1 MSRAAWTTWRWT
13 YRANGCLWPV
23 WRMAHLRWRICEPGS
38 GPGAFPGSRSRRVR
52 CIFRNSTSYSWQAAT
67 TGWSECFEVTLS
79 NFSIRSSLSLVP
91 TASSM
96 NRISKVVYVGY
107 GGKDAGKDYGEV
119 GVIDAK
125 NDKHIGDIKV
135 TAHSSELLLNKSGTT
150 LFVFISIANQ
160 IQVIDTSKRQPLST
174 WPVSSQR
181 PGDAAFD
188 ESTSRLF
195 IGTRAPPEMIVM
207 DAKLG
212 KEVAHLPTAEGM
224 DGVYFDGAHKR
235 VYVSGGRD
243 MPAGFIYIYR
253 QKTADQYEAIGK
265 VPTRAGAGTSFW
277 STELNRY
284 YVAAP
289 ANDKEEAAVLVYE
302 PQE

>member
-1 MSRAAWTTWRWT
+1 
-13 YRANGCLWPV
+13 
-23 WRMAHLRWRICEPGS
+23 
-38 GPGAFPGSRSRRVR
+38 
-52 CIFRNSTSYSWQAAT
+52 
-67 TGWSECFEVTLS
+67 
-79 NFSIRSSLSLVP
+79 
-91 TASSM
+91 
-96 NRISKVVYVGY
+96 VVYVGY

-119 GVIDAK
+119 GIIDAK

-135 TAHSSELLLNKSGTT
+135 TAHPSELLLNKSGTT

-160 IQVIDTSKRQPLST
+160 LQVIDTNKRQPLST

-195 IGTRAPPEMIVM
+195 IGTRTPPEMIVM
-207 DAKLG
+207 DAKSG

-243 MPAGFIYIYR
+243 MPAGSIHIYQ
-253 QKTADQYEAIGK
+253 QKMADQYETIGK

-277 STELNRY
+277 SPKLNRY

-289 ANDKEEAAVLVYE
+289 ANDKEDAAILVYE